1 MRVGY
6 IFLALILL
14 LFSYFAELRHQ
25 GLVALGYLIA
35 AGLTILASA
44 VCNTDR
50 L

>member
-14 LFSYFAELRHQ
+14 LFSYLAELRYHD
-25 GLVALGYLIA
+25 LVALGYLIA
-35 AGLTILASA
+35 AGLTIFASA